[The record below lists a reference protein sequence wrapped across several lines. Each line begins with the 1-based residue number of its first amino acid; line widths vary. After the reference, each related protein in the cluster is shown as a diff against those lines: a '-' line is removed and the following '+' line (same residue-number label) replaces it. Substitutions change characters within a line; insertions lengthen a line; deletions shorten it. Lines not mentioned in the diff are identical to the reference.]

1 MRVDQGMVW
10 KAAAAAQAGSGRK
23 SHGLVMAGVVVMV
36 VMVVVRRRVVVGVW
50 VRVVVVVVRV
60 GVVSVGDDR
69 RCVVRLHRH
78 RVGVM
83 VAGRRGVVLL
93 LLEMVLSATAA
104 GRPAEKAVVDPML
117 RWDGRRRDTGVRKT
131 ECLKKH

>member
-1 MRVDQGMVW
+1 MDQGMVW
-10 KAAAAAQAGSGRK
+10 KAAAAQAGSGRK

-36 VMVVVRRRVVVGVW
+36 VMVMVRRRVVVGVW
-50 VRVVVVVVRV
+50 VRVVVVVVVRV

>member
-10 KAAAAAQAGSGRK
+10 KAAAAQAGSGRK
-23 SHGLVMAGVVVMV
+23 SHGLVMAGVVVV

-104 GRPAEKAVVDPML
+104 GRPAEEAVVDPML
-117 RWDGRRRDTGVRKT
+117 RWDGRRRDTGVRKYGMS
-131 ECLKKH
+131 

>member
-10 KAAAAAQAGSGRK
+10 KAAAAQAGSGRK
-23 SHGLVMAGVVVMV
+23 SHGLVMAGVVVV

-104 GRPAEKAVVDPML
+104 GRPAEEAVVDPML
-117 RWDGRRRDTGVRKT
+117 RWDGRRRDTGVRKDGMS
-131 ECLKKH
+131 